1 MIRWLAPLLLA
12 AAPAL
17 AFDGTYGNC
26 AGTGEDVPVR
36 IEGETIAFYESS
48 CQMTN
53 PVLVRDM
60 DGAVLFDF
68 VCTGEGEEWTER
80 AFVQW
85 SHDGGLILVWRG
97 FARTL
102 PRCP

>member
-1 MIRWLAPLLLA
+1 MIRALAPLLLA
-12 AAPAL
+12 ATPAL

-26 AGTGEDVPVR
+26 AGTGDSVPLR
-36 IEGETIAFYESS
+36 IEGDIIQFYESS

-60 DGAVLFDF
+60 EGAVLFDF
-68 VCTGEGEEWTER
+68 VCSGEGEEWTER

-85 SHDGGLILVWRG
+85 AHDGGLILVWRG
-97 FARTL
+97 FAQML